1 MLSGSSSDQGEEPGT
16 HAAPRPTSG
25 FHDTGWLSVLV
36 MLARKVHCVNCLRMY
51 NSNVNSPGGG
61 CRHCL
66 LLLLLPLAGW
76 FGGLS
81 TERLGVDE
89 HFYKV
94 VSPCPPAPNRA
105 GLRQSSQEG
114 LPVLCLCIHQALSGH
129 WLGHA
134 GPGRG
139 LGEIDQRCCFPG
151 RQQCPRRPSH
161 PARPAPPTLPPPPHT
176 GEIAR

>member
-94 VSPCPPAPNRA
+94 VSPCPPRPQPCWPQAVLTGGAPCSVSVYSP
-105 GLRQSSQEG
+105 GSQW
-114 LPVLCLCIHQALSGH
+114 ALVG
-129 WLGHA
+129 
-134 GPGRG
+134 
-139 LGEIDQRCCFPG
+139 
-151 RQQCPRRPSH
+151 PRRSWTWPRRNRSEMLLSWKAAVPSTAITSS
-161 PARPAPPTLPPPPHT
+161 PARTPDPAPTPTH
-176 GEIAR
+176 G